1 MFVAEKDFV
10 FNLYCCSFGKDSQVT
25 YHAGSGYIA
34 GLRGEIRVR
43 RTMENLLIYLLENAH
58 GAVVSDESLM
68 LNVWEENSLSSSTQR
83 LGQVIKALKNIIVKA
98 GIEEPVIFRLPGR
111 GYTLDSGLVFPMYS
125 KNHKPVRRY

>member
-1 MFVAEKDFV
+1 
-10 FNLYCCSFGKDSQVT
+10 
-25 YHAGSGYIA
+25 
-34 GLRGEIRVR
+34 
-43 RTMENLLIYLLENAH
+43 MENLLIYLLENAH